1 MFEFHE
7 TTIAPL
13 VECPTAT
20 GKSFWAPG
28 QTSPPRIC
36 LASSESRSG
45 GGGRGAP
52 EGETGFHGRDPGA
65 GRRAVLRQSNVP
77 QGVPAHC
84 RWSTHGRLAGTLT
97 PESTE
102 NSRGGEGQP
111 GARLGADR
119 DPRLPRQ
126 RRLVMTRI
134 PIAPPGM
141 KDQRPRYTLGW
152 RVGNHIY
159 VAGQLPFDKDGNL
172 LGKGDIKA
180 QTRRIFEQIKMI
192 VEAGGGKMDDVV
204 KVTVFVTDVRYRE
217 PYGEVRSEFFG
228 PNPPAST
235 LVQIGNLAIP
245 DALIEI
251 EAVAALDG

>member
-1 MFEFHE
+1 
-7 TTIAPL
+7 
-13 VECPTAT
+13 
-20 GKSFWAPG
+20 
-28 QTSPPRIC
+28 
-36 LASSESRSG
+36 
-45 GGGRGAP
+45 
-52 EGETGFHGRDPGA
+52 
-65 GRRAVLRQSNVP
+65 
-77 QGVPAHC
+77 
-84 RWSTHGRLAGTLT
+84 
-97 PESTE
+97 
-102 NSRGGEGQP
+102 
-111 GARLGADR
+111 
-119 DPRLPRQ
+119 
-126 RRLVMTRI
+126 
-134 PIAPPGM
+134 
-141 KDQRPRYTLGW
+141 
-152 RVGNHIY
+152 VGNHIY

-172 LGKGDIKA
+172 LGKGDIKT

>member
-20 GKSFWAPG
+20 GKSFWGAWTDLAASYAWRG
-28 QTSPPRIC
+28 QKAEAAAAVVELLKVRPDFTVET
-36 LASSESRSG
+36 LAQDGSARSQHIVD
-45 GGGRGAP
+45 GAR
-52 EGETGFHGRDPGA
+52 TA
-65 GRRAVLRQSNVP
+65 GRLS
-77 QGVPAHC
+77 
-84 RWSTHGRLAGTLT
+84 GTLT
-97 PESTE
+97 PEFTE

-126 RRLVMTRI
+126 RRLVMARI

>member
-1 MFEFHE
+1 M
-7 TTIAPL
+7 A
-13 VECPTAT
+13 
-20 GKSFWAPG
+20 
-28 QTSPPRIC
+28 
-36 LASSESRSG
+36 
-45 GGGRGAP
+45 
-52 EGETGFHGRDPGA
+52 
-65 GRRAVLRQSNVP
+65 
-77 QGVPAHC
+77 
-84 RWSTHGRLAGTLT
+84 
-97 PESTE
+97 
-102 NSRGGEGQP
+102 
-111 GARLGADR
+111 
-119 DPRLPRQ
+119 
-126 RRLVMTRI
+126 RI
-134 PIAPPGM
+134 PIAPLGM

-172 LGKGDIKA
+172 IGKGDIKA

-192 VEAGGGKMDDVV
+192 VETGGGKMDDVV
-204 KVTVFVTDVRYRE
+204 KLTVFVTDVRYRE